1 MHEILTLQLGHRAN
15 YLASHFWNVQESYF
29 TYDTNQQA
37 SPVDHDVHFRAG
49 VGPSGEDTFTPRTLI
64 YDLKGGFGALRKW
77 GGLYEQDYGTN
88 DVKSL
93 WSGNIVEQREAAILP
108 SEYQK
113 DLDSGVPTPRKPKKE
128 TVRFWSDFARTFYHP
143 RSILQIND
151 YELGSTI
158 MPFERWEGGEDLYD
172 KLDKEHDILDRD
184 IRVWA
189 EECDQMQGFQIFTS
203 ADDAWGGFS
212 SKYVEN
218 LRDEFGK
225 ASIWTWGLEEE
236 TGQVEKAKTV
246 LRTVNIAKTLQDILL
261 QTSMYV
267 PLTVSSRHL
276 PPYVELDENSQWQLS
291 GLLSLA
297 VESMTLPSRLRHQ
310 SAQRG
315 NLGDI
320 EAVLNVNGNQRI
332 ANLQCTLDDDS
343 SLQEADGAVS
353 ASAKDS
359 RVSTSDTS
367 DLALED
373 ELQEPHL
380 SLDIDFTNIE
390 SGRSGISIRQWERKK
405 HVFASVHSLRGSY
418 RHDGDM
424 IDEDEAAFLR
434 KRRRFASLPVVERHY
449 SPLKYP
455 IVDSFPNILSDQL
468 AGLDSI
474 AVHTSLSTTYQISG
488 RIKGLQSVVGRVGD
502 MAEREAISNRLG
514 EIAEAYQEG
523 WDSGSGDDSD
533 E

>member
-29 TYDTNQQA
+29 TYDANQQV

-77 GGLYEQDYGTN
+77 GGLYEQYYGTN
-88 DVKSL
+88 DVESL
-93 WSGNIVEQREAAILP
+93 WRGNVVEQREAAIP
-108 SEYQK
+108 RSEYQK
-113 DLDSGVPTPRKPKKE
+113 DLDAGAPMPRKPNKE
-128 TVRFWSDFARTFYHP
+128 TVRYWSDFARTFYHP
-143 RSILQIND
+143 RSIFQIND
-151 YELGSTI
+151 YELGSTM
-158 MPFERWEGGEDLYD
+158 MPFERWESGEDLYGR
-172 KLDKEHDILDRD
+172 LDMEHDILDRD

-236 TGQVEKAKTV
+236 TGQVEKAKKL

-267 PLTVSSRHL
+267 PLTLASRHL
-276 PPYVELDENSQWQLS
+276 PPYVEVDENSQWHLS

-310 SAQRG
+310 SAQSG
-315 NLGDI
+315 GLGDI
-320 EAVLNVNGNQRI
+320 EAILNVNGNQRI
-332 ANLQCTLDDDS
+332 ANLQCTLNDDS

-359 RVSTSDTS
+359 RVSTSNTD
-367 DLALED
+367 DLVLED
-373 ELQEPHL
+373 ELREPNL
-380 SLDIDFTNIE
+380 NLDIDFTNIE
-390 SGRSGISIRQWERKK
+390 SGRSGLSIRQWKRKK

-418 RHDGDM
+418 RRDGDT
-424 IDEDEAAFLR
+424 IDEDQAAFLR
-434 KRRRFASLPVVERHY
+434 KRRRLASLPVVERHY
-449 SPLKYP
+449 SPL
-455 IVDSFPNILSDQL
+455 
-468 AGLDSI
+468 
-474 AVHTSLSTTYQISG
+474 
-488 RIKGLQSVVGRVGD
+488 RIKGLRSVVGRVGD
-502 MAEREAISNRLG
+502 MAEREAISNRLA